1 MLCKC
6 SVYRLDKS
14 ALTSEP
20 PWKSICMNIVHVLN
34 SKLQHRVMD
43 IRLEAFVILLVKS
56 DKGGT

>member
-6 SVYRLDKS
+6 SVYRVDKS

-20 PWKSICMNIVHVLN
+20 PCKSICIVQVLN